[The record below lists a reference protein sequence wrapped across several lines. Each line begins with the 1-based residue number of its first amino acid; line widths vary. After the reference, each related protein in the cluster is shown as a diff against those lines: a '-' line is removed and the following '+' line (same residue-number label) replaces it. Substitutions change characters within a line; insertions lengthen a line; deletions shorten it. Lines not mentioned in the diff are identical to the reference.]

1 LPKFHLTNRERWKLE
16 KDDQRGRLARSR
28 DGCIAR
34 SGAGWLV
41 EFFGKVRR

>member
-1 LPKFHLTNRERWKLE
+1 LAKLLFREYNSPKFHLSNRERWKLE

-34 SGAGWLV
+34 SGAG
-41 EFFGKVRR
+41 